1 MPDQPLSEGAERVL
15 GDARAEAERLGHE
28 FIGSEHLLL
37 GLLRSSDLAQS
48 SLDAA
53 GIDRTALASALENGQ
68 KRVRVRSDAPQAE
81 GVPLSS
87 HARRLLE
94 AGGAGEGPLE
104 AKVLFAALTDRRG
117 ALTRFLSDKGIPAE
131 VVIAEVAARAGISAP
146 AVPPPAPPRERPV
159 RQERAEGQE
168 RQEKAPRQ
176 DRPEKPARQE
186 KTARE
191 RQERPSRQE
200 RQEKLHQERLARQVD

>member
-1 MPDQPLSEGAERVL
+1 MPDQPLSEAAERVL

-53 GIDRTALASALENGQ
+53 GIDRSALASVLESGQ

-94 AGGAGEGPLE
+94 AGAAGEGALE
-104 AKVLFAALTDRRG
+104 ANVLLAALTDRRG
-117 ALTRFLSDKGIPAE
+117 ALTRFLGEKGIPPE
-131 VVIAEVAARAGISAP
+131 VVIAEVASRAGVSAP
-146 AVPPPAPPRERPV
+146 VVPPPRERPEKQD
-159 RQERAEGQE
+159 RPEGQQ

-176 DRPEKPARQE
+176 EQQEKQERPARQE

-191 RQERPSRQE
+191 RQERPTRQE
-200 RQEKLHQERLARQVD
+200 RQHPETRGDEHEDR